1 VSQVQIRTLCPEWL
15 KVKAKDSSVAAATAH
30 HGNCPQSCGWGV
42 NECWVYRFVDLAEL
56 RDLLDGP
63 TPAEQEQQVLE
74 EIRISDDELLGR
86 LSPRKRGRK
95 LKTPAQSS
103 IPITP
108 QELQDYPGVDPL
120 DDDNL
125 DDLL

>member
-1 VSQVQIRTLCPEWL
+1 MSQVQIRTLCPEWL

-56 RDLLDGP
+56 
-63 TPAEQEQQVLE
+63 
-74 EIRISDDELLGR
+74 SELL
-86 LSPRKRGRK
+86 LKADSDLIVADAPSAKRGRK
-95 LKTPAQSS
+95 SKTPVLVPESS